1 MSAEMQATVLGRRGG
16 RRFPV
21 RLPRLS
27 PGLLL
32 AYAFL
37 LGLAS
42 FCLVPF
48 LWIFL
53 ASADPTAGVRLVV
66 PNDAS
71 GANYQEFFNTRT
83 LIQNLLNSLIMAGGA
98 TTLVI
103 ACSVLGGYVLSR
115 FDFPLR
121 RPLMYGIL
129 MTRII
134 PATATIAP
142 LYLIA
147 QKLGLVDTYHGLILI
162 MAAQQLPLALW
173 LMKGFF
179 DTVPVELEEAAWID
193 GASRLG
199 SAVRV
204 VLPLAA
210 PGVGAAALFA
220 FIEAWGDF
228 LTPFILV
235 TSSSRFPLSVGL
247 YAAYKG
253 HNVIDWGLLT
263 ATSVIYM
270 LPTVILYLVVRRYLL
285 RATAVGALQ
294 GQ

>member
-1 MSAEMQATVLGRRGG
+1 VT
-16 RRFPV
+16 
-21 RLPRLS
+21 
-27 PGLLL
+27 
-32 AYAFL
+32 
-37 LGLAS
+37 
-42 FCLVPF
+42 
-48 LWIFL
+48 
-53 ASADPTAGVRLVV
+53 DDAGVRLAV
-66 PNDAS
+66 PDDFS
-71 GANYQEFFNTRT
+71 IANFQEFFLTPT
-83 LIQNLLNSLIMAGGA
+83 LVQNLINSVIMAGGA
-98 TTLVI
+98 TLVVV
-103 ACSVLGGYVLSR
+103 ACSVLGGYALSR

-121 RPLMYGIL
+121 RPLMFGIL

-142 LYLIA
+142 LYLLA

-162 MAAQQLPLALW
+162 LAAQQLPLALW

-179 DTVPVELEEAAWID
+179 DTVPAELEEAAWID
-193 GASRLG
+193 GTGRLG
-199 SAVRV
+199 SAVRIV
-204 VLPLAA
+204 MPLAA

-235 TSSSRFPLSVGL
+235 TSSSRYPLSVGL

-270 LPTVILYLVVRRYLL
+270 LPTVVLYIVVRRYLF
-285 RATAVGALQ
+285 RATAAGALQ